1 MCDHRMIIT
10 HCFVGYPG
18 SVHDQR
24 VFRQSETALYLN
36 NKEKFPFDSHII
48 GDAVYELH
56 EHLLVPFKDNG
67 HLTVAQKQYNFR
79 LSSARVV
86 VERCFA
92 LLKGRMRSLMHCLP
106 MKRVDLMSEYIVAC
120 CVIHNIC
127 LLRNDEL
134 VVIPIIEGDNIENDH
149 NADQRQVNNNKGN
162 CKRNIIVNTL
172 QRHG

>member
-1 MCDHRMIIT
+1 MIIT

-24 VFRQSETALYLN
+24 VFRQSEMALYLN
-36 NKEKFPFDSHII
+36 NEEKFPFDSHII
-48 GDAVYELH
+48 GDAAYELH

-67 HLTVAQKQYNFR
+67 HLTAAQKQYNFR

-134 VVIPIIEGDNIENDH
+134 AVIPIIEGNPIENDD
-149 NADQRQVNNNKGN
+149 NANQRQVNNKGN
-162 CKRNIIVNTL
+162 WKRNIIVNTL
-172 QRHG
+172 QRHH